1 MDDTSSPASRP
12 RRGILVVG
20 AFAVAALVALV
31 AAGTVLDA
39 ARDTASVSAVGAAVT
54 STVTE
59 PAAVPVSTA
68 TTEAPTTTTEE
79 PTTTTTEA
87 PTTTTPPPGPPA
99 PGLAARPPPLGPGAA
114 TVFVLGD
121 SVILGAQ
128 STVPPALVGW
138 SVTFDAKESR
148 SIFAG
153 QSLLQGPEAQAAR
166 VVVIHLCTNWGNP
179 SGFGDQLDR
188 ALASIP
194 NAQRVVLVTCTE
206 WHPATPAANAD
217 IRAAATRYP
226 SVVVADWAAISGT
239 AGYTYSDGL
248 HLKAAGAQAM
258 ADLVAA
264 AVGPA
269 P

>member
-1 MDDTSSPASRP
+1 V
-12 RRGILVVG
+12 IV
-20 AFAVAALVALV
+20 LVALV
-31 AAGTVLDA
+31 MAGTVLDA
-39 ARDTASVSAVGAAVT
+39 TRDTASVSAVGVGVT
-54 STVTE
+54 TTVTE
-59 PAAVPVSTA
+59 SVVATVS
-68 TTEAPTTTTEE
+68 TEAPVE
-79 PTTTTTEA
+79 TTTTTEA
-87 PTTTTPPPGPPA
+87 PTTTTEAPTTTTTAAAGPPA
-99 PGLAARPPPLGPGAA
+99 PGLASRPPALGPGAA
-114 TVFVLGD
+114 TVYVVGD

-128 STVPPALVGW
+128 STVPPTLVGW

-148 SIFAG
+148 SIYAG

-188 ALASIP
+188 AMAAIP

-248 HLKAAGAQAM
+248 HLKAAGAQAL

-269 P
+269 PTP